1 MLSRYCVIYNLNR
14 GRPECYLAFLQ
25 SLNAIITAP
34 GVGRQWVTLA
44 AFLFSF
50 TFIFCRR

>member
-1 MLSRYCVIYNLNR
+1 
-14 GRPECYLAFLQ
+14 PECYLAFLAEPD
-25 SLNAIITAP
+25 AIITAP

-44 AFLFSF
+44 AFLFFF